1 MCTSHTLWQKLQ
13 SQQTIDSWYQMEESR
28 ILAPDSFPAFSS
40 VVTSAFA
47 QYNFW
52 KVAEENYFFDIFS
65 LE

>member
-52 KVAEENYFFDIFS
+52 KVAEKTTIVLLYS
-65 LE
+65 V